1 MIKEEGNISA
11 GTPPTNSVGTG
22 SETSLPPAAEPP
34 GIPRGSKV
42 VRRWRKRK
50 TGKIYEAAMVYAFKV
65 TISDL
70 GDIVVYAKNE
80 TQVRTKLRD
89 YLRNTSGIINIQ
101 RIFATDVIDFYT
113 QKRAKAM
120 KRLPDVVLEMNGTS
134 IPNMAPLDSN
144 PQAAKQDQAKK
155 SQAAKQDAQK
165 RMQIAKQNMQKQL
178 QQKKIEMQRNLQ
190 NQQKTLQQKAKAGS
204 LNSPTA

>member
-1 MIKEEGNISA
+1 MKEESNISA

-22 SETSLPPAAEPP
+22 VETSLPPALEPP

-42 VRRWRKRK
+42 IKRK
-50 TGKIYEAAMVYAFKV
+50 QKKKIYEAAMVYAFRV
-65 TISDL
+65 TIADL

-89 YLRNTSGIINIQ
+89 YIRNSGQIINIQ
-101 RIFATDVIDFYT
+101 RLFATDVIDFYT

-120 KRLPDVVLEMNGTS
+120 KRLPDVVLEMNGTAV
-134 IPNMAPLDSN
+134 PNMAPLEDNS

-155 SQAAKQDAQK
+155 TQSAKQDAQR
-165 RMQIAKQNMQKQL
+165 RMLIAKQNMQKQL

-190 NQQKTLQQKAKAGS
+190 NQQKTLQQKAKSGT
-204 LNSPTA
+204 LNNPTA

>member
-1 MIKEEGNISA
+1 MKEETNISA

-22 SETSLPPAAEPP
+22 VETSLPPALEPP
-34 GIPRGSKV
+34 GTPRGSKV
-42 VRRWRKRK
+42 IKRK
-50 TGKIYEAAMVYAFKV
+50 QRKKIYEAAMVYAFKV

-101 RIFATDVIDFYT
+101 RLFATDVIDFYT

-120 KRLPDVVLEMNGTS
+120 RRLPDVVLEQMDK
-134 IPNMAPLDSN
+134 PMEEN
-144 PQAAKQDQAKK
+144 PQDEKQQLAQNQQK
-155 SQAAKQDAQK
+155 AKQDAAK
-165 RMQIAKQNMQKQL
+165 RMQLQKQQAAKQL
-178 QQKKIEMQRNLQ
+178 QQKKIEMQRNLA
-190 NQQKTLQQKAKAGS
+190 NQQKTLQAKAKSGS
-204 LNSPTA
+204 LTDTQAV